1 MTTQTNQNQKKDN
14 RKRVAAVALVGLG
27 IAGLATASASQLDVG
42 AQDRVASG
50 VATDVE
56 GLTGAVAT
64 LSTARADDSAPVA
77 GAVPVDLT
85 VDVTTPDGW
94 AGNLADWEGTLYIGE
109 DPNGIAFDPAGT
121 ATISDRLTSHVE
133 LDTVSVVLV
142 NTSAT

>member
-1 MTTQTNQNQKKDN
+1 MTTQTNQKKDN

-64 LSTARADDSAPVA
+64 LSTVRSDDSAPVA

-85 VDVTTPDGW
+85 VDVTTPAGW
-94 AGNLADWEGTLYIGE
+94 TGNLADWDGTLYVGS
-109 DPNGIAFDPAGT
+109 DPTGIPFSPAGT
-121 ATISDRLTSHVE
+121 ATISDELTSHVE

-142 NTSAT
+142 HTRGA